1 MAASKGKETLVIVRG
16 KRRLEVKR
24 SALWIGLALAVLGL
38 LMLPASGLH
47 AQGAEACTVTA
58 SISVNRRA
66 GPGTYFT
73 VLNTLA
79 PGNPA
84 PVHGQVLSADNF
96 TWWQLEDGS
105 WVRSDVVQT
114 QGACDAVPRVLADG
128 TPGEQGRQA
137 FAQGL
142 ALVQQGDY
150 EGALTPLEL
159 ARVRFHE
166 AGMLDREVL
175 VLLPLS
181 SVYQDLGDTAR
192 ARATLE
198 DALSLWRALDNA
210 DEEAFVLF
218 ALGDVYRAQGD
229 YAQAQG
235 VYQQAFDIQEAR
247 GNRSGQA
254 VVLHAMGLTYFAQ
267 EQYGDALTYFQR
279 ALPIWFEVG
288 SRASAARTLQ
298 AIGDTYLAQG
308 QHVEAISLYDQ
319 ALSLW
324 QAIGSKQNQAETLL
338 SLSKALSGT
347 GDTAQ
352 AAAYDAQAQILLAT
366 PVIPATATPSN

>member
-1 MAASKGKETLVIVRG
+1 MVRG
-16 KRRLEVKR
+16 KRGWEARR
-24 SALWIGLALAVLGL
+24 GALWIGLTLAVLGL
-38 LMLPASGLH
+38 LMLPASGLR
-47 AQGAEACTVTA
+47 AQGAEACTVTS
-58 SISVNRRA
+58 SINVNRRA

-79 PGNPA
+79 PGNAA
-84 PVHGQVLSADNF
+84 PVRGQVLSADNF
-96 TWWQLEDGS
+96 TWWQLADGS

-159 ARVRFHE
+159 ARVRFHQ

-175 VLLPLS
+175 VLLPLG
-181 SVYQDLGDTAR
+181 SVYQVLGQDLR

-198 DALSLWRALDNA
+198 DALALWRALDNP
-210 DEEAFVLF
+210 DEEAIVLI
-218 ALGDVYRAQGD
+218 ALGDVYRAQGAF
-229 YAQAQG
+229 AQAQD
-235 VYQQAFDIQEAR
+235 VYQQALDIQEAR
-247 GNRSGQA
+247 DNRSGQA
-254 VVLHAMGLTYFAQ
+254 VVLHALGLTSYAQ
-267 EQYGDALTYFQR
+267 EQYGEALTYFQR
-279 ALPIWFEVG
+279 ALPIWFEVS

-298 AIGDTYLAQG
+298 AIGDTYLAQA
-308 QHVEAISLYDQ
+308 QTDEAISLYGQ

-324 QAIGSKQNQAETLL
+324 QSIGNKQRQAETLL
-338 SLSKALSGT
+338 SLSQAFSGA

-352 AAAYDAQAQILLAT
+352 AAAYDAQAQSLLAT
-366 PVIPATATPSN
+366 PEIPATATPSN